1 MRPVKRSDTPGTY
14 VGEHKEGDR
23 VVNKGVGDLPYKIED
38 GAVTSYWKPSDQEL
52 EILNAG
58 GLVELGVSA
67 SPLPPV
73 RVNVEP
79 ALGDEEVLG

>member
-14 VGEHKEGDR
+14 VGEHKE
-23 VVNKGVGDLPYKIED
+23 GDLPYKIED